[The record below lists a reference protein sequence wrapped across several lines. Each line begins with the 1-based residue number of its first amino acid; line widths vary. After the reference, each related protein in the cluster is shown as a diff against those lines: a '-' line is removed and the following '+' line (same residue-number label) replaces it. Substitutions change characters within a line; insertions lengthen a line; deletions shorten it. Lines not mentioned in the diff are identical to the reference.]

1 MEMNTPGERARAIE
15 SWLMFW
21 HDAGADD
28 AYADAP
34 VDRRAPLAPV
44 LPLPGQRVGQAA
56 TQGLVALPERITS
69 APTLDAAV
77 AEARRTAREASSLD
91 ELKEAIAA
99 FDGCPL
105 KSQGASQSVFARGN
119 GAGRLLVIGEAP
131 GAEEDR
137 TGEPFAGEAGK
148 LLDRIL
154 AAAALE
160 GEAFI
165 TNSVFWRPPGN
176 RTPSP
181 DELAVCLPFLERTLE
196 LLKPQAVLL
205 LGAAAARAVLASP
218 AGIMRLRGQWHDWR
232 LGEGGVSVPAMATFH
247 PAFLLR
253 QPQAKRETWAD
264 VLAVRA
270 RLDDAQTVA

>member
-21 HDAGADD
+21 HDAGAED
-28 AYADAP
+28 AYAEAP

-56 TQGLVALPERITS
+56 PQGLVASPERITS

-77 AEARRTAREASSLD
+77 AEARRIAREASSLD

-131 GAEEDR
+131 GADEDR

>member
-44 LPLPGQRVGQAA
+44 LPLPGQRLGQAA
-56 TQGLVALPERITS
+56 PQGLVASPERITS

-77 AEARRTAREASSLD
+77 AEARRIAREASSLD

-131 GAEEDR
+131 GADEDR
-137 TGEPFAGEAGK
+137 LGEPFAGEAGK

-160 GEAFI
+160 GEAFL

>member
-1 MEMNTPGERARAIE
+1 MVMSNPGDAARAVE

-44 LPLPGQRVGQAA
+44 LPLPGQRGGIAA
-56 TQGLVALPERITS
+56 APVASPERITS

-77 AEARRTAREASSLD
+77 AEARRMAREAASLD

-105 KSQGASQSVFARGN
+105 KGQGASQSVFARGN

-131 GAEEDR
+131 GADEDR

-154 AAAALE
+154 AAASLE

-181 DELAVCLPFLERTLE
+181 DEQAVCLPFLERTLE

-205 LGAAAARAVLASP
+205 LGAAAARVVLASP
-218 AGIMRLRGQWHDWR
+218 AAITRVRGQWHDWR
-232 LGEGGVSVPAMATFH
+232 LGEGGVSVPAMPTFH

-253 QPQAKRETWAD
+253 QPQAKREVWAD